1 MNQPLSFVAEAAP
14 LSNRGIT
21 DCFSSLMHP
30 WQLARGPK
38 MRVNHATT
46 ILAILL
52 MCLPSAVA
60 SSSELSFLGVTSH
73 PEADGSRAVAID
85 PSGDYLAVGYNDHT
99 LIMWLENETLI
110 HSIDV
115 SRPVETL
122 EFSNNGALLAIA
134 LSGSETEGD
143 AIQLFN
149 MNLMEMTTLQS
160 TANAFP
166 KDIAWSPDDALLAI
180 PNSNNGVDLIRTSTM
195 ELERSLSG
203 GHNTDVSCI
212 DFTSNGGHILTGD
225 VSGRLLMWN
234 ADGTE
239 TSKQWELNSEVSSC
253 GFDPTDTRVASLTVN
268 GQLDTMSFAGGS
280 LQTSSFSSGSSLSWS
295 SNGAYLHFI
304 DDASPPALTSVDSS
318 TFAIVETTHMAHLS
332 TDMAYVENDAGLMHK
347 VYTTTDTQHVAS
359 YGHHSNPDGY
369 GLAGADLD
377 GDQIPDVY
385 DDDDDG
391 DAISDTWDNYCQV
404 EGDDCTR
411 IPDED
416 KIRTV
421 FIRFNETHLVI
432 KDQIYLD
439 IVLSSSIRNMSRISV
454 INDLQ
459 LSQSEADLF
468 ASAVCGNV
476 AKGVLLAQWDDVITL
491 SEGQL
496 LDGVV
501 SCTVTDGMTLTAQND
516 YKSHI
521 GFEFQITFN
530 LSSPPSF
537 PHSITL
543 SEQPIATDAS
553 LAHLVEMHPIAL
565 TVEEK
570 GAQSISWSPWWVVD
584 GELELTLEAKAE
596 EKQPLPMTVLGL
608 LLDYPILFLPI
619 FALIGLLAVG
629 ALRTKNS
636 MGMDLDI
643 FDDAADV
650 HEVDLRSAKEKDELT
665 SEAESVQSEEPTED
679 RPKKSPPTRKKP
691 AEKPQQ
697 DHDSDEVTQRPV
709 TRRRT
714 ATVKQSREGPITTVK
729 RKRLDDRSVVEQT
742 PKKKA
747 TRKKVVT
754 QTSVRKTRR
763 VVTGAD
769 KEAEDSPGET

>member
-1 MNQPLSFVAEAAP
+1 
-14 LSNRGIT
+14 
-21 DCFSSLMHP
+21 
-30 WQLARGPK
+30 
-38 MRVNHATT
+38 
-46 ILAILL
+46 

-60 SSSELSFLGVTSH
+60 TSSEISFLGVTSH
-73 PEADGSRAVAID
+73 PGADGSRAVAID
-85 PSGDYLAVGYNDHT
+85 PSGEYLAVGYNDHAA
-99 LIMWLENETLI
+99 IMWLENETLI
-110 HSIDV
+110 QTIEV

-122 EFSNNGALLAIA
+122 EFSNDAELLAIA
-134 LSGSETEGD
+134 LLGSETEGD

-166 KDIAWSPDDALLAI
+166 KDIAWSPDDTLLAI
-180 PNSNNGVDLIRTSTM
+180 PNPNNGVDLIRTSTM

-203 GHNTDVSCI
+203 GHNTDVTCI
-212 DFTSNGGHILTGD
+212 DFTSNGGHILSGD
-225 VSGRLLMWN
+225 ESGRLLMWN

-239 TSKQWELNSEVSSC
+239 TNKQWELNSEVASC
-253 GFDPTDTRVASLTVN
+253 GFDPTDTRVASLTTN

-280 LQTSSFSSGSSLSWS
+280 LQTSSFTSGSSLSWS

-304 DDASPPALTSVDSS
+304 DDASPSTLTSVDSS
-318 TFAIVETTHMAHLS
+318 TFDIVEVTHMAHIS
-332 TDMAYVENDAGLMHK
+332 TDMAYLENGAGLIHK
-347 VYTTTDTQHVAS
+347 AYATTDTQHVAT
-359 YGHHSNPDGY
+359 YGHQVEQNGY

-377 GDQIPDVY
+377 GDQIPDTF

-391 DAISDTWDNYCQV
+391 DAISDTWDDYCQV

-411 IPDED
+411 VPDED
-416 KIRTV
+416 SIRSV
-421 FIRFNETHLVI
+421 LIAFNETHLVI

-439 IVLSSSIRNMSRISV
+439 IVLSSSIRNISRISV
-454 INDLQ
+454 VDDFRLTE
-459 LSQSEADLF
+459 SESELF

-476 AKGVLLAQWDDVITL
+476 VEGVLVAQWVDTITL

-496 LDGVV
+496 LNGSV
-501 SCTVTDGMTLTAQND
+501 SCAVTEGMTLTAQND

-530 LSSPPSF
+530 LSTPPSF

-543 SEQPIATDAS
+543 REQPIATDAS
-553 LAHLVEMHPIAL
+553 LAHLAEMHPIAL

-619 FALIGLLAVG
+619 FALLALVAVG

-643 FDDAADV
+643 FDDDADT
-650 HEVDLRSAKEKDELT
+650 HEADLDSDEAMDDLRS
-665 SEAESVQSEEPTED
+665 EAVSIQSEGTKEV
-679 RPKKSPPTRKKP
+679 RPEKSPPTRKKP
-691 AEKPQQ
+691 IERPQQ
-697 DHDSDEVTQRPV
+697 NHDSDEVAQRPV

-714 ATVKQSREGPITTVK
+714 ATVKQSREGPITAVK
-729 RKRLDDRSVVEQT
+729 RKRLDDPSMVEPT

-747 TRKKVVT
+747 TRKKVVS
-754 QTSVRKTRR
+754 QTPVRKTRR
-763 VVTGAD
+763 VVTKAD
-769 KEAEDSPGET
+769 KEIEESPSER